1 MTQFDTCQLKNS
13 DIISQNFN
21 NIDLTIK
28 YKRLFILNNQLLTYI
43 YFPLDKINA
52 LHLNYYTDFKL
63 NNIIGYTG
71 LRTSSTQPIIIKYN
85 YDIFEFDKCS
95 SNKSQCFIEHNNFNE
110 YFLQNKFNLLFSQQ
124 ELDLGY
130 LWRTILDDMYIE
142 IEIGA
147 GGKGGGKSSP
157 LVEESDNDN
166 SRTCPGNGGNTI
178 INFGINNR
186 YYKWDDTI
194 IARGGKIKQQ
204 NNDKLIITTSL
215 LNRIIHNYFNK
226 GSKHLFYDK
235 MNICGGG
242 GGGCF
247 SQLELINKDYNNPFM
262 PDIGN
267 IYNKV
272 NLDIFGNSQQIYLY
286 QDSSNKLKTSKRFI
300 SDPRIK
306 GGDGGTVNFTNK
318 YSFQGRNAIS
328 FGCGGGGGAKR
339 NTSSDFTIGGGGAGK
354 MGAIIILNSIFDEV
368 YNSTTDP
375 FITSDSLTKKIYLKD
390 ILTRKNTRQELLDV
404 GKVFYIIS
412 IGGGAGGMSGL
423 VTGAGGN
430 GGNLVISRHLYEQPF
445 TTSTRN
451 QPPIPHIFSKFID
464 NWNRNE
470 TNYYQTNVNKVIKQT
485 LLNNYVNKCN
495 DSLCSISKISKDN
508 EIDNFI
514 NINKKNYFG
523 FLHISA

>member
-1 MTQFDTCQLKNS
+1 
-13 DIISQNFN
+13 
-21 NIDLTIK
+21 
-28 YKRLFILNNQLLTYI
+28 
-43 YFPLDKINA
+43 
-52 LHLNYYTDFKL
+52 
-63 NNIIGYTG
+63 
-71 LRTSSTQPIIIKYN
+71 
-85 YDIFEFDKCS
+85 
-95 SNKSQCFIEHNNFNE
+95 
-110 YFLQNKFNLLFSQQ
+110 
-124 ELDLGY
+124 
-130 LWRTILDDMYIE
+130 MYIE

-508 EIDNFI
+508 EIDNFM
-514 NINKKNYFG
+514 NINKKTYFG
-523 FLHISA
+523 FLHSSALLYKNIITNYNTIYKLYSINNDGTTHNYKYNIKLIRSNNSDSYTHFNMELYTKNTNDLIYYKANVYIKYYVETKSVNIYCDDQNADSIYWKTNNVLKNNIFTNSNNIKFLNDNNRYNFRFFKNTDNVTDSI

>member
-1 MTQFDTCQLKNS
+1 
-13 DIISQNFN
+13 
-21 NIDLTIK
+21 
-28 YKRLFILNNQLLTYI
+28 
-43 YFPLDKINA
+43 
-52 LHLNYYTDFKL
+52 
-63 NNIIGYTG
+63 
-71 LRTSSTQPIIIKYN
+71 
-85 YDIFEFDKCS
+85 
-95 SNKSQCFIEHNNFNE
+95 
-110 YFLQNKFNLLFSQQ
+110 
-124 ELDLGY
+124 
-130 LWRTILDDMYIE
+130 
-142 IEIGA
+142 
-147 GGKGGGKSSP
+147 
-157 LVEESDNDN
+157 
-166 SRTCPGNGGNTI
+166 
-178 INFGINNR
+178 
-186 YYKWDDTI
+186 
-194 IARGGKIKQQ
+194 
-204 NNDKLIITTSL
+204 
-215 LNRIIHNYFNK
+215 
-226 GSKHLFYDK
+226 

-508 EIDNFI
+508 EIDNFM
-514 NINKKNYFG
+514 NINKKTYFG
-523 FLHISA
+523 FLHSSALLYKNIITNYNTIYKLYSINNDGTTHNYKYNIKLIRSNNSDSYTHFNMELYTKNTNDLIYYKANVYIKYYVEPIS